1 VRNLAIVGVAAVVA
15 CGRLGFD
22 DRLTGADAPVPGGDA
37 VPIDAAHEVPRL
49 VSMTGSSTNDG
60 SDLPQLVVTIP
71 EVAAGDLVVVG
82 IAEHHGD
89 PIASVEDGSGRQLE
103 SADVRA
109 QVAGTSSEIWYE
121 TDAAATTSITITPS
135 VASDFD
141 AWVAEFSGTR
151 AGAPAAA
158 GSNCLEYPPS
168 IVMAPGTT
176 TVAGELVFSVT
187 MLEYPVYVAQV
198 LPPFTGFPPLTGN
211 DAGFYVAP
219 APGSYGTQ
227 FEIASG
233 SGMAAMTCASTAVW
247 APGP

>member
-1 VRNLAIVGVAAVVA
+1 VRTLAIVGVAAVVA

-22 DRLTGADAPVPGGDA
+22 DRVTAIDAPEPDA
-37 VPIDAAHEVPRL
+37 RAIDAAHEVPGL

-60 SDLPQLVVTIP
+60 SDLPLLVVTIP
-71 EVAAGDLVVVG
+71 QVAAGDLVIVG

-89 PIASVEDGSGRQLE
+89 PIASVEDGSGRQLA
-103 SADVRA
+103 SAGVRA
-109 QVAGTSSEIWYE
+109 DASFTSSEIWYE
-121 TDAAATTSITITPS
+121 TDAAPTTSITITPS
-135 VASDFD
+135 VPSDFD

-151 AGAPAAA
+151 AGAPVAV

-168 IVMAPGTT
+168 IVTAPGTT

-187 MLEYPVYVAQV
+187 MLEYPLFASQV
-198 LPPFTGFPPLTGN
+198 SPPFTGFPPLTGN

-219 APGSYGTQ
+219 TAGSYGTQ
-227 FEIASG
+227 FDIASG